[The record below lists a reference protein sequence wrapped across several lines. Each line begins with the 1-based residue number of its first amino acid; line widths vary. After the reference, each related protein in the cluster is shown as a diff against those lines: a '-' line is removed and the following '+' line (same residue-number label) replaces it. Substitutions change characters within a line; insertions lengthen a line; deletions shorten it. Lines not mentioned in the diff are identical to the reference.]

1 MPNRISSNFLS
12 GDVHPKLPDDLRFLD
27 PKFLSSFLTHWPLIS
42 KLDDMNGTAKHSIF
56 LFQTDHIT
64 QLDLDRVERGFQD
77 AESAIEF
84 LKGTIIW
91 ECRSN
96 DSQTHPKTSVDLH
109 DYKRLDRLI
118 RVVEAIVVW

>member
-12 GDVHPKLPDDLRFLD
+12 GDVDPKLPDDLRFLD

-56 LFQTDHIT
+56 LFQRNHIT
-64 QLDLDRVERGFQD
+64 QVDLDRVERGFQD
-77 AESAIEF
+77 AESAMA
-84 LKGTIIW
+84 
-91 ECRSN
+91 
-96 DSQTHPKTSVDLH
+96 KTSIDLH

-118 RVVEAIVVW
+118 RVVEAIAVW

>member
-1 MPNRISSNFLS
+1 
-12 GDVHPKLPDDLRFLD
+12 
-27 PKFLSSFLTHWPLIS
+27 
-42 KLDDMNGTAKHSIF
+42 MNGTAKHSIF

-77 AESAIEF
+77 AEY
-84 LKGTIIW
+84 
-91 ECRSN
+91 
-96 DSQTHPKTSVDLH
+96 